1 MRRDDLLA
9 HVEDLPMTRWLAL
22 TLAMAMAMPAALA
35 HAQSASEQ
43 SLARDQFR
51 EGVAAARAERWPDAV
66 EAFQRSLEL
75 APRAMTMMN
84 LAGALAQV
92 GRLVEAAEAYRMFL
106 SEAQSGAA
114 ARVRGE
120 AEAQLA
126 TLEARIPHVRLQIHG
141 RLDSDTVTLDEYQ
154 LMAAA
159 IDAPLPVDPGEH
171 TLTIARD
178 GMEPRAVTFTAQEGV
193 QSEVV
198 LEAWP
203 DLGAIPPGPE
213 GPDPLGDEP
222 TPGASHSIFDEPVFW
237 IVGSVVLAGLI
248 AGGVAIGVTT
258 QSAPAPYFGNLP
270 PHQLP
275 LE

>member
-1 MRRDDLLA
+1 MR
-9 HVEDLPMTRWLAL
+9 TLAL
-22 TLAMAMAMPAALA
+22 TCALFFIPLASV

-51 EGVAAARAERWPDAV
+51 EGVRASREQQWPEAV

-75 APRAMTMMN
+75 APRPMTMMN

-92 GRLVEAAEAYRMFL
+92 GQLVEAAEAYRMFL

-120 AEAQLA
+120 AQTQLDA
-126 TLEARIPHVRLQIHG
+126 LEARIPHVRLQIHG

-154 LMAAA
+154 LSAAA
-159 IDAPLPVDPGEH
+159 VGSPLPVDPGEH
-171 TLTIARD
+171 TLTITRD
-178 GMEPRAVTFTAQEGV
+178 GFDPRAVTFTAQEGV

-203 DLGAIPPGPE
+203 DLSASPHE
-213 GPDPLGDEP
+213 GEGDPLAPPPPQDGN
-222 TPGASHSIFDEPVFW
+222 HSIFDEPLFW
-237 IVGSVVLAGLI
+237 ILGGVILAGVI
-248 AGGVAIGVTT
+248 AAGIGIGFAT
-258 QSAPAPYFGNLP
+258 QSAPAPFFGNLP

>member
-1 MRRDDLLA
+1 MRA
-9 HVEDLPMTRWLAL
+9 VALAL
-22 TLAMAMAMPAALA
+22 ALAFALPVPRA
-35 HAQSASEQ
+35 HAQSAGEQ

-51 EGVAAARAERWPDAV
+51 EGVRAAREQRWPDAV
-66 EAFQRSLEL
+66 DAFQRSLEL
-75 APRAMTMMN
+75 APRVMTMMN

-120 AEAQLA
+120 AESQLA
-126 TLEARIPHVRLQIHG
+126 TLEGRIPHVRLQIHG

-154 LMAAA
+154 MSAAA

-178 GMEPRAVTFTAQEGV
+178 GFEPRAVTFTAHEGV

-198 LEAWP
+198 LETWP
-203 DLGAIPPGPE
+203 DLGARAPDE
-213 GPDPLGDEP
+213 TGPDPLDTHGTE
-222 TPGASHSIFDEPVFW
+222 GGSGHSILDEPVFW
-237 IVGSVVLAGLI
+237 IIGGIVLAGVI
-248 AGGVAIGVTT
+248 AGAVAIGFAT
-258 QSAPAPYFGNLP
+258 QSAPPPFFGNLP
-270 PHQLP
+270 PHQVP
-275 LE
+275 VE

>member
-1 MRRDDLLA
+1 MISLA
-9 HVEDLPMTRWLAL
+9 RGLALALALAL
-22 TLAMAMAMPAALA
+22 TLAGAAPLA

-51 EGVAAARAERWPDAV
+51 EGVRAAREERWPDAV

-106 SEAQSGAA
+106 SEAQTGAA

-126 TLEARIPHVRLQIHG
+126 TLEGRIPHVRLQIHG
-141 RLDSDTVTLDEYQ
+141 RRDSDTVTLDEYQ

-171 TLTIARD
+171 TLTIERE
-178 GMEPRAVTFTAQEGV
+178 GLEPRAVTFTAQEGV

-203 DLGAIPPGPE
+203 DLGAVPPGQTE
-213 GPDPLGDEP
+213 PDPLGPTAPPVDGNRTILDEP
-222 TPGASHSIFDEPVFW
+222 AFW
-237 IVGSVVLAGLI
+237 IVGGILLAGVI
-248 AGGVAIGVTT
+248 AGGVAIGVAT
-258 QSAPAPYFGNLP
+258 QSAPEPYFGNLP
-270 PHQLP
+270 PHQIP

>member
-1 MRRDDLLA
+1 MTRALAFLLA
-9 HVEDLPMTRWLAL
+9 LAL
-22 TLAMAMAMPAALA
+22 GIVVPWETA

-43 SLARDQFR
+43 ALARDQFR
-51 EGVAAARAERWPDAV
+51 EGVRAAREQRWPDAV
-66 EAFQRSLEL
+66 DAFQRSLEL
-75 APRAMTMMN
+75 APRPMTMMN

-106 SEAQSGAA
+106 SEAQTGAA

-120 AEAQLA
+120 AQTQLE
-126 TLEARIPHVRLQIHG
+126 TLETRIPHVRLQITG

-154 LMAAA
+154 LSAAA
-159 IDAPLPVDPGEH
+159 IGSPLPVDPGPH
-171 TLTIARD
+171 TLTISRD
-178 GMEPRAVTFTAQEGV
+178 GAEPRAVTFTAQEGV

-203 DLGAIPPGPE
+203 DLGAPVPDRDE
-213 GPDPLGDEP
+213 PDPLAETSPATGR
-222 TPGASHSIFDEPVFW
+222 SIFDEPAFW
-237 IVGSVVLAGLI
+237 IVGGVVLAGLI

-258 QSAPAPYFGNLP
+258 QSAPPPFFGNLP

>member
-1 MRRDDLLA
+1 MR
-9 HVEDLPMTRWLAL
+9 VLAL
-22 TLAMAMAMPAALA
+22 ACALFFVPLASA

-51 EGVAAARAERWPDAV
+51 EGVRASREQEWPEAV

-75 APRAMTMMN
+75 APRPMTIMN

-92 GRLVEAAEAYRMFL
+92 GQLVEAAEAYRMFL
-106 SEAQSGAA
+106 SEATSGAA

-120 AEAQLA
+120 AQTQLDA
-126 TLEARIPHVRLQIHG
+126 LEGRIPHVRLQIHG

-154 LMAAA
+154 LSAAA
-159 IDAPLPVDPGEH
+159 VGSPLPVDPGEH
-171 TLTIARD
+171 TLTITRD
-178 GMEPRAVTFTAQEGV
+178 GFDPRAVTFTAREGV
-193 QSEVV
+193 ESEVV

-203 DLGAIPPGPE
+203 DLSASLE
-213 GPDPLGDEP
+213 GPDPLAPPPPRDGNHSILDEP
-222 TPGASHSIFDEPVFW
+222 LFW
-237 IVGSVVLAGLI
+237 IIGGVILAGVI
-248 AGGVAIGVTT
+248 AAGIGIGVAT
-258 QSAPAPYFGNLP
+258 QSPPAPFFGNLP